1 MCARPRWLWRQEAG
15 SGTCRNEVRGVHCVG
30 QRLWSGCPPDGL
42 ADIVCSSLASM
53 PMVVSSALLWWLQSD
68 GPAGAKGA
76 KGAAAAAKK
85 QQPAAAA
92 AAGGSGK
99 LKVWD

>member
-1 MCARPRWLWRQEAG
+1 MECAGWRSSCGERVAF
-15 SGTCRNEVRGVHCVG
+15 CR
-30 QRLWSGCPPDGL
+30 CPGRYV
-42 ADIVCSSLASM
+42 A
-53 PMVVSSALLWWLQSD
+53 VVSVLGVMYACRCGLQTD

-92 AAGGSGK
+92 AGGGSGK
-99 LKVWD
+99 LKVGQDGGPSASYEGTARQR